1 MEKKKFD
8 IVKALKWFFDS
19 FIWLGL
25 ILLFIDILTKNLI
38 IKFQDNIFNGGGRN
52 GGVDIIP
59 GFLGVNYIIN
69 SNVVFG
75 WDIFKNPLVN
85 RIVFIVVALLAAIG
99 IIIYLIFKWDKTNRF
114 YKACLF
120 MIISGAIG
128 NAIDRIFYTS
138 EYLHQGVGG
147 LATGVVDWIDFYGIW
162 GFNFNI
168 ADSCV
173 VVGTIILIVYL
184 IVDEVK
190 ELKKKRDKEVKESNG
205 KVLSKEERSRLE
217 QKEET
222 PAAEETKQEEEKPEI
237 EEK

>member
-99 IIIYLIFKWDKTNRF
+99 IIIYLIIKWDKTNRF

-168 ADSCV
+168 ADSAV
-173 VVGTIILIVYL
+173 VVAAIMLIVYM
-184 IVDEVK
+184 IVTEIMAYIQ
-190 ELKKKRDKEVKESNG
+190 KKKLEPK
-205 KVLSKEERSRLE
+205 KEEDNVKVVSKTEQEKNEYLE
-217 QKEET
+217 NKDE
-222 PAAEETKQEEEKPEI
+222 
-237 EEK
+237 